1 MDFLKHLGDN
11 IRRRIQKKSAGSI
24 ELFAHENQI
33 PKSTLSEILNGKND
47 PKLTTLAKICSGLE
61 IPLSELFLDP
71 VLETWVRESA
81 AKYNPQSSRH
91 SPLRRSARKPSKD
104 KGDSPKKK

>member
-1 MDFLKHLGDN
+1 MDFLKHLGEN

-61 IPLSELFLDP
+61 IPLSELFIDP
-71 VLETWVRESA
+71 ALQSWVRGSA
-81 AKYNPQSSRH
+81 ASYNPHTAQSTH
-91 SPLRRSARKPSKD
+91 SARHTP
-104 KGDSPKKK
+104 